1 MSQLGDSYMLNSD
14 LSPPHIKPLRRSR
27 KHQQIGAEPN
37 PLLRRV
43 LPVYQQAVQKASDL
57 LGMPVALLSLF
68 GDEEKIAAAVGLDF
82 LGESASIPAL
92 GIQGCSQYL
101 ERSHQCLAIADLS
114 KQEQFCNLDL
124 PDATLREQLQVAAYI
139 GVSLWM
145 RSGECIGTLAL
156 MDKQVREFS
165 ERDRSILQLVADWL
179 MAELER
185 DILFKAQVASF
196 FELPGANALPEKP
209 VSLEAEAKFNLLSH
223 LSQSLRTPLTAV
235 MGMTSVLQRELYGP
249 LNEKQ
254 HSYMGVVH
262 QSGQHLVSL
271 IDEIANLG
279 GLEQIDSRLTL
290 KAADIEMLCQQSIR
304 DLEPALKQ
312 RGQRIEVAIEMTNRV
327 WLLDRDKVRQILF
340 YLLLHTMYAVPAESS
355 IGMSL
360 SIEGN
365 SQVETLCD
373 SSACTFGGRLVVE
386 IAPLPARNTANL
398 RVLPSHDKLIPVN
411 VDVTHT
417 QLGLVLCHV
426 LAEAHD
432 GALERMGNHGHRLL
446 LPLIT
451 SDLEEI
457 INNDC

>member
-1 MSQLGDSYMLNSD
+1 MLNSD
-14 LSPPHIKPLRRSR
+14 LSPPNIKPLRRSR

-37 PLLRRV
+37 PLLHKVR
-43 LPVYQQAVQKASDL
+43 PVYQQAVQKASDL
-57 LGMPVALLSLF
+57 LGLPVALLSLF
-68 GDEEKIAAAVGLDF
+68 GDEEKIVAGVGLDF
-82 LGESASIPAL
+82 LGDSPSVSAL

-101 ERSHQCLAIADLS
+101 ERSHQCLAIGDLA
-114 KQEQFCNLDL
+114 KQEQYCDR
-124 PDATLREQLQVAAYI
+124 DRLQVAAYI

-156 MDKQVREFS
+156 MDKQVRDFS
-165 ERDRSILQLVADWL
+165 ERDRSTLGLVADWL

-262 QSGQHLVSL
+262 QSGQQLVSL

-279 GLEQIDSRLTL
+279 GLDQIDSRLTL

-304 DLEPALKQ
+304 DLESALKQ
-312 RGQRIEVAIEMTNRV
+312 RGQRVEVAINMTNRV
-327 WLLDRDKVRQILF
+327 WLLDRDKVRQILY
-340 YLLLHTMYAVPAESS
+340 YLLLHTMYAVQPESA

-360 SIEGN
+360 RVEGN
-365 SQVETLCD
+365 SKVETLCD
-373 SSACTFGGRLVVE
+373 RLVIE
-386 IAPLPARNTANL
+386 IAPLPARTTTNL
-398 RVLPSHDKLIPVN
+398 RVLPSYDKLLPVN

-426 LAEAHD
+426 LAESHD
-432 GALERMGNHGHRLL
+432 GFLERLGTHGHRLL

-457 INNDC
+457 INHDS

>member
-1 MSQLGDSYMLNSD
+1 MLNSD

-68 GDEEKIAAAVGLDF
+68 GDEEKIATGVGLDF

-114 KQEQFCNLDL
+114 KQEQFCDLD
-124 PDATLREQLQVAAYI
+124 QLQVAAYI

-156 MDKQVREFS
+156 MDKEVREFS
-165 ERDRSILQLVADWL
+165 DRDRSTLQLVADWL

-262 QSGQHLVSL
+262 QSGQQLVSL

-304 DLEPALKQ
+304 DLEPALRQ

-373 SSACTFGGRLVVE
+373 RLVVE
-386 IAPLPARNTANL
+386 IAPLPARNTTNL
-398 RVLPSHDKLIPVN
+398 RVLPSHDKLISVN

-457 INNDC
+457 INNDS

>member
-37 PLLRRV
+37 PLTYKV
-43 LPVYQQAVQKASDL
+43 LPIYQQAVQKASNL
-57 LGMPVALLSLF
+57 LGMPLALLSLF
-68 GDEEKIAAAVGLDF
+68 GDEEKIAAGVGLDF
-82 LGESASIPAL
+82 LGDSPSVQAL

-114 KQEQFCNLDL
+114 RQEHYCDL
-124 PDATLREQLQVAAYI
+124 ERLQVAAYI

-156 MDKQVREFS
+156 LEKQVREFS
-165 ERDRSILQLVADWL
+165 ERDCSTLQLVADWL

-185 DILFKAQVASF
+185 DILFKAQLASF
-196 FELPGANALPEKP
+196 FELPGANVLPEKP

-262 QSGQHLVSL
+262 QSGQQLVSL

-304 DLEPALKQ
+304 DLESVLKQ
-312 RGQRIEVAIEMTNRV
+312 RGQRVEMAIEMTNRV

-340 YLLLHTMYAVPAESS
+340 YLLLHTMHAVPSESA

-365 SQVETLCD
+365 SKVETLCD
-373 SSACTFGGRLVVE
+373 RLVVE
-386 IAPLPARNTANL
+386 IAPLPARSTSNL
-398 RVLPSHDKLIPVN
+398 RVLPSHDKLVPMN
-411 VDVTHT
+411 LDVTHT

-432 GALERMGNHGHRLL
+432 GVLERMGTHGHRLL

-457 INNDC
+457 INNDG

>member
-68 GDEEKIAAAVGLDF
+68 GDEEKIATGVGLDF

-114 KQEQFCNLDL
+114 KQEQFCDLD
-124 PDATLREQLQVAAYI
+124 QLQVAAYI

-156 MDKQVREFS
+156 MDKEVREFS
-165 ERDRSILQLVADWL
+165 DRDRSTLQLVADWL

-262 QSGQHLVSL
+262 QSGQQLVSL

-304 DLEPALKQ
+304 DLEPALRQ

-373 SSACTFGGRLVVE
+373 RLVVE
-386 IAPLPARNTANL
+386 IAPLPARNTTNL
-398 RVLPSHDKLIPVN
+398 RVLPSHDKLISVN

-457 INNDC
+457 INNDS

>member
-68 GDEEKIAAAVGLDF
+68 GDEEKIATGVGLDF

-114 KQEQFCNLDL
+114 KQEQFCDLD
-124 PDATLREQLQVAAYI
+124 QLQVAAYI

-156 MDKQVREFS
+156 MDKEVREFS
-165 ERDRSILQLVADWL
+165 DRDRSTLQLVADWL

-262 QSGQHLVSL
+262 QSGQQLVSL

-304 DLEPALKQ
+304 DLEPALRQ

-373 SSACTFGGRLVVE
+373 RLVVE
-386 IAPLPARNTANL
+386 IAPLPARNTTNL
-398 RVLPSHDKLIPVN
+398 RVLPSHDKLISVN